1 MLVLKFELAG
11 RYRMILARV
20 RSGQED
26 KIRRQTLL
34 EIRVLLVRKSGVSMP
49 LRRLIYVSLAT
60 IYSSME
66 IASRTAT
73 RSRKNRLLP
82 MRPWAWPILSVEGA
96 CPSARSFAL
105 RSSRTRIHRTLMALC
120 RFPTPFNWLRARLLI
135 SQGVISHISFYE
147 KQDIN

>member
-26 KIRRQTLL
+26 KIRRQTLP
-34 EIRVLLVRKSGVSMP
+34 EIRVLLVRKSEVSMP
-49 LRRLIYVSLAT
+49 LRRLTYVSLAT
-60 IYSSME
+60 MYSSME

-73 RSRKNRLLP
+73 RSRKNRLLS

-96 CPSARSFAL
+96 CPTPRSSAL
-105 RSSRTRIHRTLMALC
+105 RSSQTRIRRTLMALC
-120 RFPTPFNWLRARLLI
+120 RFLIPFNWLPARLLI